1 MTATTPRRA
10 LGGDEQ
16 GPQRPVE
23 PPRPVVP
30 PRSTAAPSA
39 TARAIVV
46 PLIVILLVVLA
57 GLAIVASPAITA
69 WDLGVIRAVEGA
81 RTPFLDAVTLADDVL
96 FSPVAALAIVGLVS
110 AATWIARRRLGPAL
124 AFAALA
130 LLPWLGS
137 TVVKDVVQR
146 PRPLSA
152 ELPHHVLT
160 DTGFSFPSGH
170 TSFAVALALALLI
183 VFGQGRLRGPLI
195 AFAVVAPL
203 LTAFSRVYLGVHNPT
218 DVLASLVY
226 ATAAVLLVLGVLR
239 LIAPPLERF
248 PLIGPGLD
256 PAHGREPRRPR

>member
-10 LGGDEQ
+10 LGGDDPEPLRPVQ
-16 GPQRPVE
+16 PPRPVE
-23 PPRPVVP
+23 PQRP
-30 PRSTAAPSA
+30 TATPSA
-39 TARAIVV
+39 TARGIVL

-81 RTPFLDAVTLADDVL
+81 RTPFLDAVALADDVL
-96 FSPVAALAIVGLVS
+96 FSPVAALAIVGLIS

-124 AFAALA
+124 AFAVLA

-152 ELPHHVLT
+152 QLPHHVLT

-183 VFGQGRLRGPLI
+183 VFGQGRLRRPLL
-195 AFAVVAPL
+195 AFAIVAPL
-203 LTAFSRVYLGVHNPT
+203 VTAYSRVLLGVHNPT

-239 LIAPPLERF
+239 LIALPLERF

>member
-10 LGGDEQ
+10 LGGDDVRRPAE
-16 GPQRPVE
+16 PQRPE
-23 PPRPVVP
+23 ELS
-30 PRSTAAPSA
+30 RSTATPSA
-39 TARAIVV
+39 TARGIVL
-46 PLIVILLVVLA
+46 PLIVVLLVVLA

-69 WDLGVIRAVEGA
+69 WDLGVIQAVEGA
-81 RTPFLDAVTLADDVL
+81 RTPFLDAVALADDLL
-96 FSPVAALAIVGLVS
+96 FSPAAALAIVGLIS

-137 TVVKDVVQR
+137 SVVKDVVQR
-146 PRPLSA
+146 PRPLSTG
-152 ELPHHVLT
+152 LPHHVLT

-183 VFGQGRLRGPLI
+183 VFGQDRLRRPLT

-203 LTAFSRVYLGVHNPT
+203 LTAFSRVYLGVHNPS

-239 LIAPPLERF
+239 LIAPPLERLR
-248 PLIGPGLD
+248 LIGPGLD